1 MRRYLNKI
9 PAQWAEMTTSRRGVF
24 LVVGAV
30 TMVAVLAFMALAV
43 DIGVASLTKSQMQA
57 GVDSAA
63 LAGAMEITNALSNAG
78 TSVGNVFTYAQQQA
92 RIKAAEV
99 AQLNNIYVNSST
111 DVSFGRRYYD
121 SVTAKYVIDW
131 NASAGQTNVVKV
143 VARRDSSTKSA
154 PDAKVPS
161 LFGIGSGGTTIRTE
175 AVAFIDPRDMVIV
188 QDFSRSMN
196 FDSYFTDEV
205 TTTLTKAQIE
215 ASLAMVWSD
224 IQPLTLGTMTYTPQY
239 FTHTQTNTSIT
250 ANVTFKG
257 ATVALTSTTG
267 MKTVKLTFSTGST
280 QTFNI
285 SGTTTKSGT
294 YQGSGSN
301 AGKRIT
307 AVTITA
313 YKVGSTS
320 QTVTFANHTNSSAN
334 VMAAFGLTTGNYP
347 YAGGTWADYISYVQ
361 TNTALPLYGYNDMYG
376 GMTYLCYLMKNQCS
390 YASCKDLWKTRHYPF
405 QACKDGQQL
414 LCDFLTDLGFDDRLG
429 MVSYD
434 NSHRME
440 TTISTTN
447 PEIPN
452 INISASPMTKDY
464 QTIAKLMHYKQAAH
478 YSSSTNMGGGMK
490 DAIAMLDTY
499 KRDGSRPAIILMTD
513 GQSNTVDSGD
523 STALPAGWN
532 WNTMFDYNGD
542 GVADYSTTNPQI
554 TYVLAKVKIAVD
566 KGYTVHT
573 VSVGDDADRDMMKAA
588 AWLGKGYYLD
598 VPGGATVAGLSDNM
612 REVFAKIASAVPP
625 ARLVPSN

>member
-9 PAQWAEMTTSRRGVF
+9 PARWAEMTTSRRGVF

-92 RIKAAEV
+92 RLKAAEV
-99 AQLNNIYVNSST
+99 AQLNNVYVNSST
-111 DVSFGRRYYD
+111 DVFFGRRYYD

-131 NASAGQTNVVKV
+131 NANANQTNVVKV

-161 LFGIGSGGTTIRTE
+161 LFGVGTGGTTIRTE

-196 FDSYFTDEV
+196 FDSYFTDEI

-215 ASLAMVWSD
+215 EALAMVWSD
-224 IQPLTLGTMTYTPQY
+224 IQPLTLGTMTYAPQY
-239 FTHTQTNTSIT
+239 FTHTQTSSSIT
-250 ANVTFKG
+250 GGVTFKG
-257 ATVALTSTTG
+257 ASVAVTSTTG
-267 MKTVKLTFSTGST
+267 MKTVKLTFSSGTT
-280 QTFNI
+280 QSFTI

-294 YQGSGSN
+294 YSGTGSN

-307 AVTITA
+307 SVTLTSLA
-313 YKVGSTS
+313 VGSTS
-320 QTVTFANHTNSSAN
+320 STVVLPAFSNSSAN
-334 VMAAFGLTTGNYP
+334 VMAKFGLTTGNYP

-361 TNTALPLYGYNDMYG
+361 TSTALPLYGYNDMYG
-376 GMTYLCYLMKNQCS
+376 GVTYLCYLMKNQCS
-390 YASCKDLWKTRHYPF
+390 YAACKDLWKTRHYPF

-447 PEIPN
+447 PQIPN

-490 DAIAMLDTY
+490 DAIAMLDAY

-513 GQSNTVDSGD
+513 GQSNTVDAGD

-573 VSVGDDADRDMMKAA
+573 VSVGADADRDMMKAA

-598 VPGGATVAGLSDNM
+598 VPPGSTVAGLSDNM
-612 REVFAKIASAVPP
+612 RAVFAKIASAVPP